1 MKIGIGITTTS
12 KRPPHAAHWRRLSAL
27 MPKEIEVFFAHDIKG
42 VAAAKNTCLRA
53 LQHCDYIYLFDD
65 DCFFLTNDLGGYDIS
80 DFERLP
86 EISKETGCHHFSY
99 LVETPTLRKIGKI
112 GELTYYNNSAGCM
125 MFITRKVL
133 EKVGAFNE
141 GFGLYGYEHAEY
153 SERIFRAGL
162 SPHRNVTW
170 DGLSGYIYSMDLQSS
185 MKFSFEHHSTLTAE
199 EMAEAEKIARLEL
212 ENEMII
218 YRPLS
223 Q

>member
-12 KRPPHAAHWRRLSAL
+12 KRPNHAEHWRRLAAL
-27 MPKEIEVFFAHDIKG
+27 IPKEIEVFFAHDIKG
-42 VAAAKNTCLRA
+42 VAAAKNACLRA

-65 DCFFLTNDLGGYDIS
+65 DCFFLTNDSGGYDIS
-80 DFERLP
+80 DFKILP
-86 EISKETGCHHFSY
+86 ILAKNKRSQHFTY
-99 LVETPTLRKIGKI
+99 LVETPTLRKIEEKKYLGF
-112 GELTYYNNSAGCM
+112 YNNSAGCM
-125 MFITRKVL
+125 MFITHEVV

-170 DGLSGYIYSMDLQSS
+170 NGLPDYIYSMDLQSS

-218 YRPLS
+218 YRPL
-223 Q
+223 